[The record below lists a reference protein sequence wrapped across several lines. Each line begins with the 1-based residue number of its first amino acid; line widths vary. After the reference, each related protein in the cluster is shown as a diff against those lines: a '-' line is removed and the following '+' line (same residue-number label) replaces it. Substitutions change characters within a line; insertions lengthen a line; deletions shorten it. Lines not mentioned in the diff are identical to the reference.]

1 MAISENAKFKLIEYA
16 ERYETVEFLQGD
28 PSWFMH
34 QVSGKENRE
43 AMAFLASCLSYGNRS
58 QFMPKIQLLYNWS
71 GGRVAEWVRTG
82 KFAEHIPLNSTKCF
96 YRLFSVDKMHAF
108 LQVYRKM
115 LNEYGSMGNYVRSTS
130 VDTFS
135 AIESICRY
143 FSLQG
148 VRVIVPKNTQ
158 SACKRVCLFLRWM
171 VRSDSPVDL
180 GLWAEF
186 IDRRTLIMPL
196 DTHVLK
202 QSRNLGLIEG
212 TSATMSMAQKLTAS
226 LKEVFPEDPLK
237 GDFALFGFGV
247 NMK

>member
-1 MAISENAKFKLIEYA
+1 MAISENVKLKLIEYA
-16 ERYETVEFLQGD
+16 ERYETVEFLHGD

-43 AMAFLASCLSYGNRS
+43 VMAFLASCLSYGNRR

-82 KFAEHIPLNSTKCF
+82 KFAEQLPLSSTKCF
-96 YRLFSVDKMHAF
+96 YRLFSTDKMHAF

-115 LNEYGSMGNYVRSTS
+115 LIEYGSMGDYVNSTS
-130 VDTFS
+130 IDALS
-135 AIESICRY
+135 AIESICHY
-143 FSLQG
+143 FSLHG
-148 VRVIVPKNTQ
+148 VSVIVPKNTQ

-171 VRSDSPVDL
+171 VRSNSPVDL

-202 QSRNLGLIEG
+202 QSRYFGLIEG

-226 LKEVFPEDPLK
+226 LTEVFPEDPLK